1 MDGQLD
7 DEALLRLLSAVVLHW
22 WRECDEPGE
31 LAAFLEM
38 PVDVVVM
45 ERPRRYCC
53 GACRTAAHRV
63 TKVNRTAQDDAGY
76 IIYQAGGV
84 TAQGAGAGLARK
96 DGN

>member
-38 PVDVVVM
+38 PVDVVVT
-45 ERPRRYCC
+45 ERPLRIDGWRR
-53 GACRTAAHRV
+53 
-63 TKVNRTAQDDAGY
+63 KVLVERSFD
-76 IIYQAGGV
+76 
-84 TAQGAGAGLARK
+84 
-96 DGN
+96 

>member
-45 ERPRRYCC
+45 ERPRRID
-53 GACRTAAHRV
+53 GWR
-63 TKVNRTAQDDAGY
+63 
-76 IIYQAGGV
+76 
-84 TAQGAGAGLARK
+84 RK
-96 DGN
+96 MLVERSFD